1 MLGADPTNKV
11 KNGYA
16 LAFAVPCPL
25 AEGLDDCAVLAFSSR
40 AIRNARKLRQAQRL
54 RLSFAL
60 ARLRASLCWSLL
72 PAQIKRAVDDRVARP
87 L

>member
-1 MLGADPTNKV
+1 MRDLGWAPVRVRDMTRGGYLDRFAATPAMLGADPTNKV

-54 RLSFAL
+54 R
-60 ARLRASLCWSLL
+60 
-72 PAQIKRAVDDRVARP
+72 
-87 L
+87 